1 MLISICPFCF
11 NSEQMSLNRK
21 SSGSNRVNLSTPNV
35 EVNVNQNA
43 DDPEITSN
51 FDLFKLTK
59 KFKERQGRQNES
71 EPHALL
77 DFVQNEMRWI
87 DETKGEVMSAEK
99 KGSSAWKAAVKGRI
113 TETYVH
119 SAQATTAKHTNEF
132 LVSKILGYGG
142 RVTRSETM
150 SQNIK
155 LKEKVL
161 HSIHEMW
168 SQPEHNVQRCGLFM
182 RAEYPI
188 FAATADAITENYA
201 YKVMTSDSQAT
212 FKRLNA
218 GKFSESELNELN
230 FMMHM
235 IRRAKMYIFVVH
247 PSTKLVNTIAL
258 EYDMSR
264 ANEIIV
270 DAQNFW
276 NREVFPL
283 VLKA

>member
-1 MLISICPFCF
+1 
-11 NSEQMSLNRK
+11 MSLNRR
-21 SSGSNRVNLSTPNV
+21 SSGSNQNPVRVDFSTSNA

-43 DDPEITSN
+43 DDPEITSKN

-59 KFKERQGRQNES
+59 KFKDRQGHQNES
-71 EPHALL
+71 NPHSLL

-87 DETKGEVMSAEK
+87 DLTKGEVLSAEN
-99 KGSSAWKAAVKGRI
+99 KGSSAWRAAIKGRI
-113 TETYVH
+113 TEKFVH

-150 SQNIK
+150 SQNIN
-155 LKEKVL
+155 LRDRVL
-161 HSIHEMW
+161 HSIREMW

-182 RAEYPI
+182 RADYPV
-188 FAATADAITENYA
+188 FAATADAITENFV

-230 FMMHM
+230 FIMHM
-235 IRRAKMYIFVVH
+235 IRRQKMYIFVVH
-247 PSTKLVNTIAL
+247 HNYPSTKLVNTIAL
-258 EYDMSR
+258 EYDMGR
-264 ANEIIV
+264 AHEIIV

-276 NREVFPL
+276 NREVFPI